1 MVDVDSAIKIW
12 NYTSD
17 LARHLYE
24 VLNSSHLNILNS
36 MLFSLTNVYFHLIEV
51 LTIISQEGLLDR
63 HEILQFLLEMLEKM
77 KITDDTVLKLVL
89 VQILKVIVKYVFLC

>member
-24 VLNSSHLNILNS
+24 VLNSSHFNI
-36 MLFSLTNVYFHLIEV
+36 FDFE
-51 LTIISQEGLLDR
+51 
-63 HEILQFLLEMLEKM
+63 
-77 KITDDTVLKLVL
+77 
-89 VQILKVIVKYVFLC
+89 